1 MGQHVNAVLM
11 VVIDYVSN
19 VLSNHMSYITG
30 QLKV

>member
-11 VVIDYVSN
+11 VVIDYVIN

>member
-11 VVIDYVSN
+11 VVIDYVSK